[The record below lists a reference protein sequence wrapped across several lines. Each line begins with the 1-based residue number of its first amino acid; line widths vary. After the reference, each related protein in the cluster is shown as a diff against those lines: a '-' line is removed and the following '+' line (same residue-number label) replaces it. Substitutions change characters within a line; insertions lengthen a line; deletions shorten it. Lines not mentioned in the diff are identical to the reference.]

1 MCCKTDPKKVIVHV
15 VSLSLIGMSSKGSY
29 VSAEESNARLIAKVI
44 FGVLFQFPFL
54 FLPAGTLDWPAAWLY
69 LLFFAFYAL
78 AVTLYLKRKSP
89 ELLRRRTS
97 YRMPEKGW
105 DKLFVIVSTIVCLAM
120 FVIAPLDAVRYRWS
134 QVPLALEAL
143 GFAGIAFSLVVVF
156 LVMRENAYLFR
167 TVQVENE
174 QNVVT
179 TGPYRIVRHPM
190 YISFITMFFCI
201 PLALGSFYALVS
213 STILAASLAIRTHF
227 EDKEL
232 HNELKGYA
240 EYAKKTRYRLIPKV
254 W

>member
-1 MCCKTDPKKVIVHV
+1 M
-15 VSLSLIGMSSKGSY
+15 SLKGSY
-29 VSAEESNARLIAKVI
+29 VSGEESNARLIAKVV
-44 FGVLFQFPFL
+44 FGVLFQLPIL

-69 LLFFAFYAL
+69 LLFFACYAL
-78 AVTLYLKRKSP
+78 AVTLYLKRRNP

-105 DKLFVIVSTIVCLAM
+105 DKLFIIVSTILCLAL

-134 QVPLALEAL
+134 QVPLTLEAL
-143 GFAGIAFSLVVVF
+143 GFAGIAFSLVVIF
-156 LVMRENAYLFR
+156 MVMRENAYLFR
-167 TVQVENE
+167 TVQVESG

-190 YISFITMFFCI
+190 YMGFITMFFCV
-201 PLALGSFYALVS
+201 PLALGSFYALVPA
-213 STILAASLAIRTHF
+213 TLVAASVVIRTHF

-232 HNELKGYA
+232 HKELKGYR
-240 EYAKKTRYRLIPKV
+240 EYAEKTRYRLIPKV

>member
-1 MCCKTDPKKVIVHV
+1 VHV
-15 VSLSLIGMSSKGSY
+15 VPLSLIGMSPKGSY
-29 VSAEESNARLIAKVI
+29 VSTEESNARLIAKVI

-69 LLFFAFYAL
+69 LLLFACYAL
-78 AVTLYLKRKSP
+78 PVTLYLKKKNP

-105 DKLFVIVSTIVCLAM
+105 DKLFIIVSTILCLAL
-120 FVIAPLDAVRYRWS
+120 FLIAPLDAVRYRWS
-134 QVPLALEAL
+134 QVPLALETL
-143 GFAGIAFSLVVVF
+143 GFAGIAFSLIAIF

-167 TVQVENE
+167 TVQVESG
-174 QNVVT
+174 QKVVT

-190 YISFITMFFCI
+190 YMAFIAMFFCI
-201 PLALGSFYALVS
+201 PLALGSFYALIPA
-213 STILAASLAIRTHF
+213 TLFAASVIVRTYF

-232 HNELKGYA
+232 HKELKEYT
-240 EYAKKTRYRLIPKV
+240 EYAKGTRYRLIPKV

>member
-1 MCCKTDPKKVIVHV
+1 M
-15 VSLSLIGMSSKGSY
+15 SLKGSY
-29 VSAEESNARLIAKVI
+29 VSSEESNARLIAKVV
-44 FGVLFQFPFL
+44 FGVLFQLPIL

-69 LLFFAFYAL
+69 LLFFACYAF
-78 AVTLYLKRKSP
+78 AVTLYLKRRNP

-105 DKLFVIVSTIVCLAM
+105 DKLFIIVSTILCLAL

-134 QVPLALEAL
+134 QVPLTLEAL
-143 GFAGIAFSLVVVF
+143 GFAGIAFSLVVIF
-156 LVMRENAYLFR
+156 MVMRENAYLFR
-167 TVQVENE
+167 TVQVESG

-190 YISFITMFFCI
+190 YMGFITMFFCV
-201 PLALGSFYALVS
+201 PLALGSFYALVPA
-213 STILAASLAIRTHF
+213 TLVAASVVIRTHF

-232 HNELKGYA
+232 HKELKGYR
-240 EYAKKTRYRLIPKV
+240 EYAEKTRYRLIPKV

>member
-1 MCCKTDPKKVIVHV
+1 MAP
-15 VSLSLIGMSSKGSY
+15 LSLIGMSLKGSY
-29 VSAEESNARLIAKVI
+29 VSSEESNARIIAKVV
-44 FGVLFQFPFL
+44 FGVLFQLPIL

-69 LLFFAFYAL
+69 LLFFGCYAF
-78 AVTLYLKRKSP
+78 AVTLYLKRRNP

-105 DKLFVIVSTIVCLAM
+105 DKLFIIVSTILCLAL

-134 QVPLALEAL
+134 QVPLTLEAL
-143 GFAGIAFSLVVVF
+143 GFAGIAFSLVVIF
-156 LVMRENAYLFR
+156 MVMRENAYLFR
-167 TVQVENE
+167 TVQVESG

-190 YISFITMFFCI
+190 YMGFITMFLCV
-201 PLALGSFYALVS
+201 PLALGSFYALVPA
-213 STILAASLAIRTHF
+213 TLFAASLVIRTHF

-232 HNELKGYA
+232 HKEVKGYR
-240 EYAKKTRYRLIPKV
+240 EYAEKTRYRLIPKV

>member
-1 MCCKTDPKKVIVHV
+1 MCCKTKNLIVQV
-15 VSLSLIGMSSKGSY
+15 VPLSLIGMSPKGSY
-29 VSAEESNARLIAKVI
+29 VSTEESDARLIAKVI

-69 LLFFAFYAL
+69 LVFFACYAM
-78 AVTLYLKRKSP
+78 AVTLYLKRKNP

-105 DKLFVIVSTIVCLAM
+105 DKLFLIVSTIFCLAL

-143 GFAGIAFSLVVVF
+143 GFVGIAFSLVAIF

-167 TVQVENE
+167 TVQVESG
-174 QNVVT
+174 QTVVT
-179 TGPYRIVRHPM
+179 TGPYRVVRHPM
-190 YISFITMFFCI
+190 YTAFITMFFCI
-201 PLALGSFYALVS
+201 PLALGSFYALIPA
-213 STILAASLAIRTHF
+213 TLFAASIVIRTHF

-232 HNELKGYA
+232 HNRLKGYA
-240 EYAKKTRYRLIPKV
+240 EYAKKTRYRLIPKA

>member
-1 MCCKTDPKKVIVHV
+1 VAP
-15 VSLSLIGMSSKGSY
+15 LSLIGMSLKGSY
-29 VSAEESNARLIAKVI
+29 VSSEESNARIIAKVV
-44 FGVLFQFPFL
+44 FGVLFQLPIL

-69 LLFFAFYAL
+69 LLFFACYAF
-78 AVTLYLKRKSP
+78 AVTLYLKRRNP

-105 DKLFVIVSTIVCLAM
+105 DKLFIIVSTILCLAL

-134 QVPLALEAL
+134 QVPLTLEAL
-143 GFAGIAFSLVVVF
+143 GFAGIAFSLVVIF
-156 LVMRENAYLFR
+156 MVMRENAYLFR
-167 TVQVENE
+167 TVQVESG

-190 YISFITMFFCI
+190 YMGFITMFFCV
-201 PLALGSFYALVS
+201 PLALGSFYALVPA
-213 STILAASLAIRTHF
+213 TLVAASVVIRTHF

-232 HNELKGYA
+232 HKELKGYR
-240 EYAKKTRYRLIPKV
+240 EYAEKTRYRLIPKV

>member
-1 MCCKTDPKKVIVHV
+1 VAP
-15 VSLSLIGMSSKGSY
+15 LSLIGMSLKGSY
-29 VSAEESNARLIAKVI
+29 VSSEESNARLIAKVV
-44 FGVLFQFPFL
+44 FGVLFQLPIL

-69 LLFFAFYAL
+69 LLFFGCYTL
-78 AVTLYLKRKSP
+78 AVTLYLKRRNP

-105 DKLFVIVSTIVCLAM
+105 DKLFIIASTILCLAM

-134 QVPLALEAL
+134 QVPLTLNAL
-143 GFAGIAFSLVVVF
+143 GFGGIAFSLVVIF
-156 LVMRENAYLFR
+156 IVMRENAYLFR
-167 TVQVENE
+167 TVEVESG

-190 YISFITMFFCI
+190 YMGFITMFFCI
-201 PLALGSFYALVS
+201 PLALGSFYALVPA
-213 STILAASLAIRTHF
+213 TLFAASLVIRTHF

-232 HNELKGYA
+232 HKELKGYR
-240 EYAKKTRYRLIPKV
+240 EYAEKTRYRLIPKV

>member
-1 MCCKTDPKKVIVHV
+1 MAP
-15 VSLSLIGMSSKGSY
+15 LSLIGMSLKGSY
-29 VSAEESNARLIAKVI
+29 VSSEESNARIIAKVV
-44 FGVLFQFPFL
+44 FGVLFQLPIL

-69 LLFFAFYAL
+69 LLFFACYAF
-78 AVTLYLKRKSP
+78 AVTLYLKRRNP

-105 DKLFVIVSTIVCLAM
+105 DKLFIIVSTILCLAL

-134 QVPLALEAL
+134 QVPLTLEAL
-143 GFAGIAFSLVVVF
+143 GFAGIAFSLVVIF
-156 LVMRENAYLFR
+156 MVMRENAYLFR
-167 TVQVENE
+167 TVQVESG

-190 YISFITMFFCI
+190 YMGFITMFFCV
-201 PLALGSFYALVS
+201 PLALGSFYALVPA
-213 STILAASLAIRTHF
+213 TLVAASVVIRTHF

-232 HNELKGYA
+232 HKELKGYR
-240 EYAKKTRYRLIPKV
+240 EYAEKTRYRLIPKV

>member
-1 MCCKTDPKKVIVHV
+1 M
-15 VSLSLIGMSSKGSY
+15 SLKGSY
-29 VSAEESNARLIAKVI
+29 VSSEESNARLIAKVV
-44 FGVLFQFPFL
+44 FGVLFQFPIL

-69 LLFFAFYAL
+69 LLFFACYAF
-78 AVTLYLKRKSP
+78 AVTLYLKRRNP

-105 DKLFVIVSTIVCLAM
+105 DKLFIIVSTILCLAL

-134 QVPLALEAL
+134 QVPLTLEAL
-143 GFAGIAFSLVVVF
+143 GFAGIAFSLVVIF
-156 LVMRENAYLFR
+156 MVMRENAYLFR
-167 TVQVENE
+167 TVQVESG

-190 YISFITMFFCI
+190 YMGFITMFFCV
-201 PLALGSFYALVS
+201 PLALGSFYALVPA
-213 STILAASLAIRTHF
+213 TLVAASVVIRTHF

-232 HNELKGYA
+232 HKELKGYR
-240 EYAKKTRYRLIPKV
+240 EYAEKTRYRLIPKV

>member
-1 MCCKTDPKKVIVHV
+1 M
-15 VSLSLIGMSSKGSY
+15 SLKGSY
-29 VSAEESNARLIAKVI
+29 VSSEESNARIIAKVV
-44 FGVLFQFPFL
+44 FGVLFQLPIL

-69 LLFFAFYAL
+69 LLFFACYAF
-78 AVTLYLKRKSP
+78 AVTLYLKRRNP

-105 DKLFVIVSTIVCLAM
+105 DKLFIIVSTILCLAL

-134 QVPLALEAL
+134 QVPLTLEAL
-143 GFAGIAFSLVVVF
+143 GFAGIAFSLVVIF
-156 LVMRENAYLFR
+156 MVMRENAYLFR
-167 TVQVENE
+167 TVQVESG

-190 YISFITMFFCI
+190 YMGFITMFFCV
-201 PLALGSFYALVS
+201 PLALGSFYALVPA
-213 STILAASLAIRTHF
+213 TLVAASVVIRTHF

-232 HNELKGYA
+232 HKELKGYR
-240 EYAKKTRYRLIPKV
+240 EYAEKTRYRLIPKV